1 MPASAR
7 RALALCFVLGF
18 LSALALV
25 AQAWSLASVV
35 TGGGLLAV
43 LVGSVVARALLSW
56 ATQVVAARAAA
67 GAKEELRAQV
77 LDTSLAR
84 GPEWIS
90 ARGAASL
97 TVLVTKGLDAL
108 DAYFTVYLPALV
120 SAAVVPLSVGAAIL
134 LIDWPAAV
142 VIALTV
148 PLVPLFAILIGR
160 YTASKVTESA
170 DATAR
175 LSAHLLEMIRALPVL
190 TAFRRAERQA
200 DAVRR
205 VSAQHR
211 RATLATLRVAF
222 SSALA
227 LELIAT
233 LSVAVVAVI
242 IGVRLVSGDLT
253 LAVGLFVLILAPECY
268 FPLRAAGA
276 AHHASEDGIE
286 AIRRVRALSGD
297 VPAEPRFSDSEIATV
312 TDLRVARRDGF
323 APDGLSFSL
332 RPGEIV
338 RLSQPSGGGKST
350 VIAALLGFVSPTS
363 GSVVVGAPDLAAWRR
378 TVAWVPQRP
387 AFAATTVTE
396 ELRLALGDRNVPPSA
411 EEMHAV
417 ASSVAAAHLL
427 DRKIV
432 ELSTGERQRVALTR
446 ALLRVKRGAR
456 VLLLDEPTAHL
467 DSATASLVMRAV
479 YSAASDGV
487 AVLLATHRDVT
498 LADDTPQSTV
508 VSSAAHTPTGK
519 TPRIRITRREL
530 LGALIG
536 ALALSSGVALTAVSA
551 WLIAEAASRPP
562 ILTLMVA
569 IVGVRTFGLARAG
582 LRYLERLVTHDA
594 AFRRA
599 TDLRVSLWQRLVALG
614 PARTA
619 GLARG
624 EGVRRLVDDVDTVR
638 DLTPR
643 VLVPPIVAGV
653 VCTVAVAVQY
663 ALSPVAGVVLACA
676 VLVGGVGAPVLAGFL
691 ERRATLAL
699 ASGRRRVAAD
709 VLTLLEAAPELTVFG
724 AAKQRRAELKQ
735 LDASLVRRT
744 RTQAFGA
751 GAAIGLI
758 TLATGLAAAF
768 GATTGN
774 PVLALVPLA
783 LAEVLALLPPAWQ
796 HRDALTTAY
805 TRVQTTTPHQEPEK
819 TATPT
824 STPVHSPPPNPGGVP
839 APVYRGN
846 GWSRGLL
853 GGCGQL
859 VRGNGPSVRNA
870 VGRPFAH
877 GTTVGSR
884 VQGDVDVADEV
895 AGTRTG
901 DAVGAHVYGDVDGAG
916 ETTGSRVQVGLDGTG
931 ALMPPVCDAA
941 AAVSLTGVD
950 VRWPGAAEPSLR
962 DVTLTIPAGSHVAVV
977 GPSGAGK
984 STLLALLLGFL
995 PAEKGTAHVPH
1006 NVAWCPQE
1014 PQLVSTTIREN
1025 LRVGAPDASD
1035 EVLAQALTDAGLGH
1049 WAQRLDSL
1057 VGMVSGGEAERLALA
1072 RALVAAPMA
1081 DIVVLDEPTAHLDVP
1096 TARSVLGNLA
1106 ESLRGRT
1113 LVHVTHRP
1121 EEAAAADMVIRV
1133 DAGRVA

>member
-35 TGGGLLAV
+35 TGGGLLVV
-43 LVGSVVARALLSW
+43 LVGSVVVRALLSW

-67 GAKEELRAQV
+67 GAKEELRAKV

-90 ARGAASL
+90 TQGAASL

-142 VIALTV
+142 VIVLTV
-148 PLVPLFAILIGR
+148 PLVPLFAILIGK
-160 YTASKVTESA
+160 YTASKVSESA

-200 DAVRR
+200 EAVRR

-286 AIRRVRALSGD
+286 AIRRVHALPGE
-297 VPAEPRFSDSEIATV
+297 VPVDPQFSDSVVASV

-350 VIAALLGFVSPTS
+350 VIAALLGFVSPSS
-363 GSVVVGAPDLAAWRR
+363 GSVVVGAPDLAAWHRI
-378 TVAWVPQRP
+378 VAWVPQRP
-387 AFAATTVTE
+387 AFAATTVAD
-396 ELRLALGDRNVPPSA
+396 ELRLALSDRNVLPSA
-411 EEMHAV
+411 DEMREV
-417 ASSVAAAHLL
+417 ASTVAAEHLI
-427 DRKIV
+427 DRKVI
-432 ELSTGERQRVALTR
+432 ELSTGERQRVAIVR

-487 AVLLATHRDVT
+487 AVLLATHRDVA
-498 LADDTPQSTV
+498 LADETPQSTV
-508 VSSAAHTPTGK
+508 IVSTSPSAAGK
-519 TPRIRITRREL
+519 APRLRITRREL

-536 ALALSSGVALTAVSA
+536 ALALASGVALTAVSA
-551 WLIAEAASRPP
+551 WLIAKAATQPP

-599 TDLRVSLWQRLVALG
+599 ASLRVALWQRLVALG

-624 EGVRRLVDDVDTVR
+624 EGLRRLVDDVDTVR

-643 VLVPPIVAGV
+643 VLVPPIIAGV
-653 VCTVAVAVQY
+653 VCSVAVAVQF

-676 VLVGGVGAPVLAGFL
+676 VLVGGIGAPVLAGFL
-691 ERRATLAL
+691 ERRATTVL

-709 VLTLLEAAPELTVFG
+709 VLTLLEAAPELIVFG
-724 AAKQRRAELKQ
+724 AATQRRAELKRI
-735 LDASLVRRT
+735 DAALVRQA

-751 GAAIGLI
+751 GAATGLI

-796 HRDALTTAY
+796 HREALTAAYARTQAAQPETAPAR
-805 TRVQTTTPHQEPEK
+805 TEHPIPAQAPTANP
-819 TATPT
+819 TATRAPT
-824 STPVHSPPPNPGGVP
+824 RSPVSTKTPTHSPPPNPGGVP
-839 APVYRGN
+839 APVYRGS
-846 GWSRGLL
+846 SRSEGLL
-853 GGCGQL
+853 AGCGQPDL
-859 VRGNGPSVRNA
+859 TMVPSVRDESGGVA
-870 VGRPFAH
+870 IGVGP
-877 GTTVGSR
+877 GS
-884 VQGDVDVADEV
+884 G
-895 AGTRTG
+895 
-901 DAVGAHVYGDVDGAG
+901 
-916 ETTGSRVQVGLDGTG
+916 
-931 ALMPPVCDAA
+931 P
-941 AAVSLTGVD
+941 AAVRLAGVD

-962 DVTLTIPAGSHVAVV
+962 DVTLTIPEGSHVAVV

-1006 NVAWCPQE
+1006 KVAWCPQE

-1035 EVLAQALTDAGLGH
+1035 ELLVQALTDAGLAQWGH
-1049 WAQRLDSL
+1049 RLDSL

-1072 RALVAAPMA
+1072 RALVAAPEA
-1081 DIVVLDEPTAHLDVP
+1081 DIVILDEPTAHLDVP
-1096 TARSVLGNLA
+1096 TARTVLTDLA
-1106 ESLRGRT
+1106 AKLKGRT

-1121 EEAAAADMVIRV
+1121 EEAAAADMVVRV